1 MSKTAY
7 SPDTGELIV
16 TNNPGAWMGLT
27 DLVPPIFDS
36 ATQGCF
42 FRSGA
47 WVIVDAEIPPPASTV
62 PQIVSYFQGCAAL
75 MQAGYLDDVEAYMQS
90 ADPFEQLVWR
100 SITEMRRDSPMT
112 KKIGTLLGMTDV
124 MMDDLFRFA
133 ATIYA

>member
-1 MSKTAY
+1 MTQYTY

-62 PQIVSYFQGCAAL
+62 PQIVSRFQGCAAL
-75 MQAGYLDDVEAYMQS
+75 MQAGYLDDVEAYMTS
-90 ADPFEQLVWR
+90 ADPFEQLAWKT
-100 SITEMRRDSPMT
+100 ITEMRRNSPMT
-112 KKIGTLLGMTDV
+112 EKIGQLLGLDE
-124 MMDDLFRFA
+124 MMIDDLFRFA
-133 ATIYA
+133 ATISA

>member
-1 MSKTAY
+1 MTQYAY

-62 PQIVSYFQGCAAL
+62 PQIVSRFQGCAAL
-75 MQAGYLDDVEAYMQS
+75 MQAGYLDDVEAYMTS
-90 ADPFEQLVWR
+90 ADPFEQLAWKT
-100 SITEMRRDSPMT
+100 ITEMRRDSPMT
-112 KKIGTLLGMTDV
+112 VKFGALLGLDDQML
-124 MMDDLFRFA
+124 DDLFRFA
-133 ATIYA
+133 ATIQA